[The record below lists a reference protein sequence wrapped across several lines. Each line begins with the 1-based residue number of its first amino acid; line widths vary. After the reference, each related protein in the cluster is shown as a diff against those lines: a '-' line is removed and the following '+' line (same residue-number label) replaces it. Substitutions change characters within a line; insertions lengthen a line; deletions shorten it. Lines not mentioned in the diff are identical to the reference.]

1 MQSVGTI
8 PMFRLKLKAT
18 KNRESE
24 NMIKPES
31 RQEHFQSPSLIGNLL
46 RKLHLDIPLLLGLL
60 MICTLSFIILYSAG
74 GQEIAVLIRHA
85 TRMALA
91 ITVMTVLAHINPR
104 QFQSFSVLLFSVCV
118 LLLLAV
124 MVMGQIG
131 KGAQRWL
138 DLGIFRFQPSELT
151 KISAPMM
158 ISWYLSEHPLPPKI
172 KHVVI
177 AGALLLLPVLLIAKQ
192 PDLGTALLVA
202 SSGAAVLFFA
212 GLSWWLMTGTVALLA
227 ALTPIYWNYF
237 MRDYQRNRVL
247 MLFDPEADPMGA
259 GYHIIQSK
267 IAIGSGG
274 ISGKGWLG
282 SSQAEL
288 DFLPES
294 STDFIFAVF
303 AEEFGLF
310 GCLGLLTLYLLVI
323 SRCFY
328 IAVQA
333 QDTYCR
339 LLAGSLAFTFFVY
352 VFVNIG
358 MVIGILP
365 VVGVPLPMVSYG
377 GTSMVTLMAGF
388 GMLMSIHTHR
398 KLLPV

>member
-1 MQSVGTI
+1 MKI
-8 PMFRLKLKAT
+8 EMR
-18 KNRESE
+18 RE
-24 NMIKPES
+24 
-31 RQEHFQSPSLIGNLL
+31 QFQSPSLIGNLL
-46 RKLHLDIPLLLGLL
+46 RKLHIDIPLFLGLVL
-60 MICTLSFIILYSAG
+60 ISTLSFVILYSAG
-74 GQEIAVLIRHA
+74 DQDEALLMRHA
-85 TRMALA
+85 SRTGLA
-91 ITVMTVLAHINPR
+91 MLVMIVLAHINPR
-104 QFQSFSVLLFSVCV
+104 RFQSFSVAFFSLCV
-118 LLLLAV
+118 LLLVAV
-124 MVMGQIG
+124 AVMGQISM
-131 KGAQRWL
+131 GAQRWL
-138 DLGIFRFQPSELT
+138 DLGFFRFQPSEFT

-158 ISWYLSEHPLPPKI
+158 IAWYLSEHPLPPKPKNVLAAAI
-172 KHVVI
+172 
-177 AGALLLLPVLLIAKQ
+177 LLIIPVLLIAKQ
-192 PDLGTALLVA
+192 PDLGTSLLVT

-212 GLSWWLMTGTVALLA
+212 GLSWWLMIGIGVLLA
-227 ALTPIYWNYF
+227 ALTPVLWHF
-237 MRDYQRNRVL
+237 MREYQRNRVL
-247 MLFDPEADPMGA
+247 TFINPEADPMGT

-274 ISGKGWLG
+274 INGKGWLG
-282 SSQAEL
+282 STQSKL

-310 GCLGLLTLYLLVI
+310 GCIGLLFLYLLII

-339 LLAGSLAFTFFVY
+339 LLAGSLTFTFFVY

-365 VVGVPLPMVSYG
+365 VVGVPLPLVSYG

-388 GMLMSIHTHR
+388 GILMSIHTHR